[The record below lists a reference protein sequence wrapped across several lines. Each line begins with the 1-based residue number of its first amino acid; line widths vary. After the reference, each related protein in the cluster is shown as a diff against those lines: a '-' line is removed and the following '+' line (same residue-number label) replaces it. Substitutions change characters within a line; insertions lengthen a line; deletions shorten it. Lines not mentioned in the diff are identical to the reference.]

1 MAIPPI
7 LLKAIQEGAKKLGP
21 QLRNKTVSNS
31 MKFNQNLAKNIDK
44 ANKKLTKDAY
54 AETADRLSPAMQV
67 SGYRGKGVNDQMAK
81 NWTKQNVSKG
91 TGSILR
97 DKATSPMQKL
107 VTATAENAGASALG
121 AGTMIGGAGAYGI
134 YNMIQNWINSGEL
147 DEDFEE
153 ADLERL
159 MMEAGYDT
167 DALDDQGEMYEGD
180 NEDEMF
186 LRSYVRGGQTGLR
199 NEQGDF
205 MTAQEA
211 KDELEKL
218 YGKK

>member
-1 MAIPPI
+1 MTVPSV
-7 LLKAIQEGAKKLGP
+7 LLKAIERGSKLMNKKPKVYGDPKLGDIRA
-21 QLRNKTVSNS
+21 LRKQSNLHLQR
-31 MKFNQNLAKNIDK
+31 NPD
-44 ANKKLTKDAY
+44 
-54 AETADRLSPAMQV
+54 
-67 SGYRGKGVNDQMAK
+67 
-81 NWTKQNVSKG
+81 VSKSWVKG
-91 TGSILR
+91 DF
-97 DKATSPMQKL
+97 DKVAS
-107 VTATAENAGASALG
+107 ATAENTGSSALG
-121 AGTMIGGAGAYGI
+121 AGTMVGGAGAYGI

-159 MMEAGYDT
+159 MMEAGYDA
-167 DALDDQGEMYEGD
+167 DALDDQGEIYEGD